1 MKIKKMMAK
10 WLDFPARK
18 GWRREETE
26 FLPAALEVV
35 EKPPVPASRVVL
47 WTLLLLIGCTLVW
60 AVVGSLDEVA
70 VAPGKL
76 IPTGNVKIVQAE
88 DKGVIKA
95 ICVKEGDL
103 VKQGQLLI
111 ELDATIPAADLA
123 RIRKE
128 VALYSLEM
136 DRLSAEAANRPFTA
150 KQYPELDERD
160 AALQQMLYQ
169 TRQLEYQTRL
179 SAAAANVKQ
188 NQVSLD
194 NARSVYEKLLPLYEI
209 AQERERKVAELVN
222 LDAVA
227 GFVLLD
233 YRQKR
238 LESEKELASQQKEI
252 ERLQWSLRQSEDTL
266 ANVDA
271 EWLRGIHDKLQEDSK
286 ALQASREELKKAEEK
301 NRLSAITSPVDGR
314 VSQLAVHT
322 VGGIVTAAEALLEV
336 VPADTKL
343 QLEAWVANKDIGFIQ
358 TGQAAE
364 IKVETFNFQKYG
376 TVPGEVIDISPDA
389 VEDKEKGRIYRVV
402 LALEEPSFRAGGR
415 DVLLTPGMTATAEIK
430 IRRKRVIE
438 YFLDVFQQYRS
449 EALRERS

>member
-1 MKIKKMMAK
+1 MKMKKLMAK
-10 WLDFPARK
+10 WFDFPEKK
-18 GWRREETE
+18 GWRQEETE

-35 EKPPVPASRVVL
+35 EKPPAPASRVVL
-47 WTLLLLIGCTLVW
+47 WTLLVLIGCTLVW
-60 AVVGSLDEVA
+60 AVAGSLDEVA

-123 RIRKE
+123 RIKKE
-128 VALYSLEM
+128 IALYSLEM
-136 DRLSAEAANRPFTA
+136 DRLSAEAAKRPFMAT
-150 KQYPELDERD
+150 QYPELDERD
-160 AALQQMLYQ
+160 AVLQQMLYQ
-169 TRQLEYQTRL
+169 SRQLEYQTRL

-188 NQVSLD
+188 NQVGLE
-194 NARSVYEKLLPLYEI
+194 NARGVYEKLLPLQEI
-209 AQERERKVAELVN
+209 AQERERKVAELVK

-227 GFVLLD
+227 SFVLLD

-252 ERLQWSLRQSEDTL
+252 ERLEWSLRQSEDTL
-266 ANVDA
+266 ANVNA

-286 ALQASREELKKAEEK
+286 VLQASREELKKAEEK

-314 VSQLAVHT
+314 VGQLAVHT

-358 TGQAAE
+358 PGQAAE

-402 LALEEPSFRAGGR
+402 LALQEPSFRTGGR
-415 DVLLTPGMTATAEIK
+415 DELLTPGMTATAEIK

-449 EALRERS
+449 EALRERT

>member
-1 MKIKKMMAK
+1 MKMKKLMAK
-10 WLDFPARK
+10 WFDFPEKK
-18 GWRREETE
+18 GWRQEETE

-35 EKPPVPASRVVL
+35 EKPPAPASRVVL
-47 WTLLLLIGCTLVW
+47 WTLLVLIGCTLVW
-60 AVVGSLDEVA
+60 AVAGSLDEVA

-123 RIRKE
+123 RIKKE
-128 VALYSLEM
+128 IALYSLEM
-136 DRLSAEAANRPFTA
+136 DRLSAEAAKRPFMAT
-150 KQYPELDERD
+150 QYPELDERD
-160 AALQQMLYQ
+160 AVLQQMLYQ
-169 TRQLEYQTRL
+169 SRQLEYQTRL

-188 NQVSLD
+188 NQVGLE
-194 NARSVYEKLLPLYEI
+194 NARGVYEKLLPLQEI
-209 AQERERKVAELVN
+209 AQERERKVAELVK

-227 GFVLLD
+227 SFVLLD

-252 ERLQWSLRQSEDTL
+252 ERLEWSLRQSEDTL
-266 ANVDA
+266 ANVNA

-286 ALQASREELKKAEEK
+286 VLQASREELKKVEEK

-314 VSQLAVHT
+314 VGQLAVHT

-358 TGQAAE
+358 PGQAAE

-402 LALEEPSFRAGGR
+402 LALQEPSFRTGGR
-415 DVLLTPGMTATAEIK
+415 DELLTPGMTATAEIK

-449 EALRERS
+449 EALRERT